1 MRSDIVYYY
10 LASFCS
16 KGSEKMPDRSQRIY
30 LYDKNKMDHINPET
44 LKLFQKYQVDIRIL
58 ATPNIDVSSHEIR
71 EWIRK
76 ANTSL
81 KYYVPDKVIS
91 YIKEKNLY
99 SECKE

>member
-1 MRSDIVYYY
+1 MIHFFTEHHPGVEVEVLDGNY
-10 LASFCS
+10 
-16 KGSEKMPDRSQRIY
+16 
-30 LYDKNKMDHINPET
+30 N
-44 LKLFQKYQVDIRIL
+44 
-58 ATPNIDVSSHEIR
+58 EIR